1 MVDLQRGNL
10 IDSNAP
16 NPSVE
21 TLLHAFVPHKFINH
35 THANAVLA
43 LCDRADGLALCAK
56 LYGARVPV
64 VPYVM
69 PGFALAKAAKAVFDA
84 NPDCEGLVLHKH
96 GIFSFGRDAREAYE
110 RMIALVSRAERYLA
124 REGARRP
131 VRAKLPKPLASR
143 HRHRAHRARA
153 DCRAARR

>member
-1 MVDLQRGNL
+1 MLSDEDMVDLQRGNL
-10 IDSNAP
+10 IDSKAP

-43 LCDRADGLALCAK
+43 LCDRPDGLELAASST
-56 LYGARVPV
+56 ARVPV

-69 PGFALAKAAKAVFDA
+69 PGFALAKAAKEVFDA
-84 NPDCEGLVLHKH
+84 HPDCEGLVLHKH

-124 REGARRP
+124 REGG
-131 VRAKLPKPLASR
+131 
-143 HRHRAHRARA
+143 RARSGRS
-153 DCRAARR
+153 CRSRSRARPTSRRSCAG